1 MNNIEVILP
10 HMRGASVTVGS
21 RVHALF
27 LPNATKAER
36 PAVEP
41 LPTPAEPETIRTPEA
56 R

>member
-1 MNNIEVILP
+1 MHNIEVILP

-27 LPNATKAER
+27 LPNATKAVR
-36 PAVEP
+36 PAGEP
-41 LPTPAEPETIRTPEA
+41 LPIPAEPETIKMPEP